1 MLFKAVLLGI
11 IEGLTEFLPVSS
23 TGHLII
29 ANRFITLDKG
39 FEALFDIVIQI
50 GAILAVVFYFRAELF
65 PPGFI
70 SVFKKAENGSA
81 GKKSADYRSRDS
93 GVCLLWIKII
103 IAFIP
108 AAVIGFC
115 ADDILE
121 RYLFNTGSVSAALI
135 AGAFMML
142 YAEKFRG
149 NKLTEN
155 VSAITVKQ
163 AIVIGL
169 FQCLAMWPGMSRSA
183 STIAGGLFTGLS
195 RSMAAE
201 FSFLLGIPTIMAA
214 SLYKLCKTGFSAI
227 TPGQWSALSAGTA
240 VSFVTALLVIRFFM
254 EYLKKKGLAPF
265 AFYRIALGIVLII
278 FL

>member
-65 PPGFI
+65 PAGFI
-70 SVFKKAENGSA
+70 SFFKKTEKGTAE
-81 GKKSADYRSRDS
+81 KKNKDYSSGDSR
-93 GVCLLWIKII
+93 VYLLWAKII
-103 IAFIP
+103 TAFIP
-108 AAVIGFC
+108 AAVIGLFV
-115 ADDILE
+115 DDILE
-121 RYLFNTGSVSAALI
+121 KYLFNTGSVSAALI

-142 YAEKFRG
+142 YAEKFRTR
-149 NKLTEN
+149 KLTEN

-183 STIAGGLFTGLS
+183 STIAGGLFAGLS

-214 SLYKLCKTGFSAI
+214 SLYKLYKAGFSAI
-227 TPGQWSALSAGTA
+227 TPHQWSALAAGTA
-240 VSFVTALLVIRFFM
+240 VSFVTALFVIRFFM
-254 EYLKKKGLAPF
+254 EYLKAKGLAPF